1 MVVSDRGGERPVLPL
16 EGRVALVTG
25 AAGSFIGQATAR
37 RLSRDGATVIV
48 TDIQER
54 RTFEA
59 VDVIVQATQ
68 GRVVGRVVDVTDRAA
83 VDRLV
88 AESEL
93 EWGAIDVLVN
103 NAALNSLALLGDL
116 SPENWD
122 RVVAVNLTAP
132 WYLIRTVLPGMIRQ
146 GRGAIVNLSSVS
158 SWLADEGY
166 GVYAATK
173 MALRALTAT
182 VAREYGPHGIRCNA
196 VAPGIIRSKFVDQR
210 PEQFAGEPSV
220 TPLRRLGE
228 PEDVADVIAF
238 LVSDEARFVTG
249 VTVDVTGGR
258 YMRP

>member
-1 MVVSDRGGERPVLPL
+1 MAVSDRGRGRPVFPL

-25 AAGSFIGQATAR
+25 VASSFIGQATAE

-59 VDVIVQATQ
+59 VEAIVGATQ
-68 GRVVGRVVDVTDRAA
+68 GRVIGRIVDVTDRGA

-88 AESEL
+88 GESEL
-93 EWGAIDVLVN
+93 EWGPIDVLIN

-116 SPENWD
+116 SPESWD

-132 WYLIRTVLPGMIRQ
+132 WYLIRSVLPGMIGQ

-210 PEQFAGEPSV
+210 PEQFAGEPAM

-258 YMRP
+258 YLRP